1 MEGYRI
7 AGRRRRR
14 RRRGPL
20 ALTDTHTHTHS
31 YADLLFSAAVYI
43 CRSSPLQFKM
53 LLLLDREGKTKEER
67 GENGVGAL
75 LSTKGSKRKS
85 HSFIHW

>member
-7 AGRRRRR
+7 AGRRIR

-20 ALTDTHTHTHS
+20 ALTDTHTHS